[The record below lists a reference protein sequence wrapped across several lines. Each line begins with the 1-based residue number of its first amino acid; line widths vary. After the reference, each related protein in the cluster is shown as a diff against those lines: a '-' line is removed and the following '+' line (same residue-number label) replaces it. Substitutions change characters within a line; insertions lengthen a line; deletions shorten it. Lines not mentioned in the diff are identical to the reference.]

1 MTPEELK
8 REGKYSDDYQNELT
22 GGLALTIVVVLVGL
36 IIYGVAMAVMYYR
49 GA

>member
-8 REGKYSDDYQNELT
+8 REGKYSDEYQRELA
-22 GGLALTIVVVLVGL
+22 GCFALTAVVVLVGL

-49 GA
+49 GT